1 MGYVF
6 QFEDALHYLDW
17 FTSEPGRT
25 AAAIEKDLLQRL
37 WAPLTPQTVLEV
49 GCGAGYFLE
58 WFAQGEHQVT
68 GLDPSPYM
76 LDFARRSVP
85 ARVALERGYAEN
97 LPYEDNAFDTVALIT
112 TLEFTEDPRRALQ
125 EARRVARHHVL
136 LGVLNRYSVTTWQRC
151 LHRLWHPSI
160 YSYARFFSVFQLSRM
175 ASEALA
181 GTVPIHWQT
190 CLLFPLSALRY
201 LRFLERSR
209 FLNWLPFGH
218 FIGMRIDLRYPLR
231 TVQQPVFYRA
241 PSGAGPANL
250 RTFCRH
256 HERLPNHPLSVTYP
270 SLALNGCTDNGTRAE
285 APPSMAVGKCRN
297 EQTESSSIK
306 E

>member
-1 MGYVF
+1 MEFALVGYVF
-6 QFEDALHYLDW
+6 QFEDALHYHDW

-37 WAPLTPQTVLEV
+37 WAPSGPQTVLEV
-49 GCGAGYFLE
+49 GCGAGHFLE
-58 WFAQGEHQVT
+58 WFANGGHQVT

-76 LDFARRSVP
+76 LDFARRSLP
-85 ARVALERGYAEN
+85 ERVSLERGYAED

-112 TLEFTEDPRRALQ
+112 TLEFADDPGRALQ
-125 EARRVARHHVL
+125 EALRVARYHVL
-136 LGVLNRYSVTTWQRC
+136 LGVLNRYSVTTWQHC
-151 LHRLWHPSI
+151 LRRLWQPSI
-160 YSYARFFSVFQLSRM
+160 YSHARFFSVFQLSRM
-175 ASEALA
+175 TQEALA
-181 GTVPIHWQT
+181 GAVPIQWQT

-209 FLNWLPFGH
+209 FLRWLPFGH

-250 RTFCRH
+250 RTLCRRSDRRQGH
-256 HERLPNHPLSVTYP
+256 PNSSAYP
-270 SLALNGCTDNGTRAE
+270 SRTFTGSAGKRTQIQ
-285 APPSMAVGKCRN
+285 APL
-297 EQTESSSIK
+297 
-306 E
+306 